1 MKKLDYYNTSINNIK
16 IRSGEI
22 IFQKQLN
29 GIEGEDV
36 QINDSNNTV
45 RVLVKNTLNP
55 MTENKEERS
64 IQTTMNTKIKR
75 GDYIK
80 YLDDKEEVTY
90 IIFSRVDNH
99 KAFKKA
105 KMRYCNQTLMCQ
117 GQPYPIPCV
126 ADNTTYGTKGVKDNT
141 YFEERDA
148 RLKIW
153 VQKNKWTDKY
163 RENMR
168 FIFNNRICYEVTK
181 IDDTVLDGIYVME
194 CILDSITSLDNL
206 NENIAYN
213 KDFDM
218 ENKDINKKDEVDIIL
233 SSDKC
238 KINEIVNIN
247 IVPINGELK
256 IINDVGKLNLV
267 SPGIYSFT
275 GIKSNDYAELQLIK
289 NEEVLKEAYIYV
301 Y

>member
-29 GIEGEDV
+29 GVEGEDV
-36 QINDSNNTV
+36 QINDSNALTK
-45 RVLVKNTLNP
+45 VLIKNTLNP

-64 IQTTMNTKIKR
+64 IQTTMNTQIQR

-80 YLDDKEEVTY
+80 YLDDKEEVIY
-90 IIFSRVDNH
+90 IVFSRVDNH

-105 KMRYCNQTLMCQ
+105 KMRYCNQSLMCK

-168 FIFNNRICYEVTK
+168 FIFNHRICYEVTK

-194 CILDSITSLDNL
+194 CILDSITSLDDL
-206 NENIAYN
+206 DKNIAYN
-213 KDFDM
+213 EDFDKDKI
-218 ENKDINKKDEVDIIL
+218 ENIENNVDITL

-238 KINEIVNIN
+238 KINETVTIKIL
-247 IVPINGELK
+247 PIDGELK
-256 IINDVGKLNLV
+256 IINDIGKLNLI
-267 SPGIYSFT
+267 SPGVYNFT

-289 NEEVLKEAYIYV
+289 NGQVLKETYIYV